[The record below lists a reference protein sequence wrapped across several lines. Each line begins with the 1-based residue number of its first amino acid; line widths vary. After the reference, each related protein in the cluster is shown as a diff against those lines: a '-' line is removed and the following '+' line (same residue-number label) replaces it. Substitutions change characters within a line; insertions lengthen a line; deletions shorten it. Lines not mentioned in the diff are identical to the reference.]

1 MANILYNN
9 EVLQNKVKDFLDT
22 KLDMS
27 QFYTHDN
34 SLTENAG
41 MKKVIN
47 VYDATD
53 GAVQDLAQGE
63 GNTTQVEVSFT
74 PQEYTVS
81 TVQGRLPLFDEEI
94 MKDPMSLDT
103 GLAKLSADMV
113 NNVNGKFIA
122 ELGKATLTATYPSA
136 GIDFNSIVD
145 ALALV
150 GEDDTNYNLLINP
163 AQRASLRKNLKDTLQ
178 YVEDFARVGYI
189 GSVSGVNVYTSDS
202 VPADTAFLFNVEAVT
217 VFTKKDIEVEIERDA
232 NTRKNTF
239 YSRLVNLVALTD
251 SGKVV
256 KLTKAV
262 A

>member
-1 MANILYNN
+1 MANTIYNN
-9 EVLQNKVKDFLDT
+9 IVLENKVKNFLDT

-27 QFYTHDN
+27 TFYTHDD

-74 PQEYTVS
+74 PVEYTVS

-122 ELGKATLTATYPSA
+122 ELGKATLNSTYPSA

-145 ALALV
+145 ALVLV
-150 GEDDTNYNLLINP
+150 GEDDSNYNLLINP
-163 AQRASLRKNLKDTLQ
+163 TQRGQLRKTLKDSLQ
-178 YVEDFARVGYI
+178 YVEAFARTSYI
-189 GSVSGVNVYTSDS
+189 GTVSGVNVYTSDL
-202 VPADTAFLFNVEAVT
+202 VPADTAYLFNVSAVT
-217 VFTKKDIEVEIERDA
+217 VFTKKDIEIEIDRDA

-256 KLTKAV
+256 KITKSI
-262 A
+262 

>member
-1 MANILYNN
+1 MANTVYNN
-9 EVLQNKVKDFLDT
+9 IVLENKVKDFLDT

-94 MKDPMSLDT
+94 MKDGMSLDT

-113 NNVNGKFIA
+113 NNVNGKFIG
-122 ELGKATLTATYPSA
+122 ELNKATLTSTYPTT

-150 GEDDTNYNLLINP
+150 GEDDTNYNLFINP
-163 AQRASLRKNLKDTLQ
+163 AQRAQLRKNLKDTLQ
-178 YVEDFARVGYI
+178 YVIAFARTGYI
-189 GSVSGVNVYTSDS
+189 GSVSGVNVYTSDL
-202 VPADTAFLFNVEAVT
+202 VPADTAYLFNVSAVT
-217 VFTKKDIEVEIERDA
+217 VFTKKDIEVEVERIA
-232 NTRKNTF
+232 NTRNNIFYGRVVNVVANTD
-239 YSRLVNLVALTD
+239 L
-251 SGKVV
+251 GKCV
-256 KLTKAV
+256 KLTKSV